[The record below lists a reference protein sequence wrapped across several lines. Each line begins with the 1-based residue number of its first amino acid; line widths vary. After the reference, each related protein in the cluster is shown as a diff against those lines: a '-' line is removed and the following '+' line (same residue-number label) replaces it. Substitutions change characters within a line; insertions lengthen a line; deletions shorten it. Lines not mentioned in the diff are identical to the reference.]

1 MRGPLRNPLAESI
14 CGAGEAPRQAHS
26 QTLERRRLASEKLF
40 DGRTEIEISHG
51 DAIYRLRVTSLGK
64 LILTK

>member
-1 MRGPLRNPLAESI
+1 MHATPRQVPPG
-14 CGAGEAPRQAHS
+14 APRFSVDEPQPKPARS
-26 QTLERRRLASEKLF
+26 PAPRRLTSASLLAGSTEV
-40 DGRTEIEISHG
+40 EIEHG